1 MRMSEV
7 ESHLLEPLVNGHD
20 DSKSLERNHDSCR
33 NLCLYSSANF
43 FSMLSFSWVGPLLSL
58 GSRKRLDLDDIPKL
72 ASHDSACHVYSV
84 FSHKLQLDCR
94 IGSFKLVKALFLSV
108 WREILLSILFALC
121 FTCASFIGPYLL
133 DAFVRYLEARQEAT
147 VEGQVLVFVFL
158 FAKVIECVSQRHWFF
173 QTQRFGMKSQ
183 AALVA
188 MIYKKSLTISNQSRQ
203 SGGGGEIVNLM
214 SVDAER
220 IGDSSWYM
228 IDLCLIPFQVGLSL
242 VILYKSLR
250 LASLVTFAATVL
262 VMVLNLPFSKLEQVF
277 EAKIMECRDKR
288 IKATSEILRNMR
300 ILKLYGW
307 EMRFL
312 SKILELRKNE
322 MNWLKKYLYTEVILT
337 FVYWSAPIFVSVA
350 TFSACLLMG
359 VPLESGKV
367 LSALATFNMLKD
379 PICNLPD
386 TISLLAQALVSVNRI
401 STFLSLE
408 EWQPDIVEKL
418 PRGSSDVAVEISDG
432 NFSWEPSSSNCTLK
446 DLNLQ
451 VSHGMKVAVCG
462 IVGSGK
468 SSLLCCM
475 LGEISKRSGT
485 IKLCA
490 DVAYVGQ
497 SPWIQSG
504 TVESNIIFGMEMSRE
519 KYEHILEACS
529 LKKDLEI
536 LPQGDQTIIGERGI
550 NLSGGQKQRLQI
562 ARALYRDADI
572 YLFDDP
578 FSAVDAHTGNHIFKE
593 CILEYLGSKTVIYV
607 THQVEFL
614 SSADLILVMKEGRID
629 QAGRYNDIANAE
641 AGLMELVKAHMN
653 GLSVINTP
661 NGFQPDSNAANG
673 LNSLYMEEYDS
684 HSGVERED
692 ILDEQ
697 YGSLTGQLIQEE
709 ERESGTVA
717 LSVYWIY
724 ITVLHKGALVP
735 FILLAYVLFQVLQIS
750 SNYWMAAAAPVTKD
764 TSNSVDGSTLIL
776 VYVLLAVGSSFCVLL
791 RVSLLATAGF
801 KTAKLLFHKL
811 HRCIFRAPMSFF
823 DATPSGRILNRV
835 STDQSAVDESIPLSL
850 GLFASATTQFL
861 GIVVVMSQVAWQVFV
876 VFVPVTAICVWY
888 QQFYIATARELTRLV
903 GVRNAPVIQHFA
915 ETISGLTTIRSFNE
929 ESRFLLTSTQLLDA
943 YLRPKFHNAGVMEW
957 LCFRLDVLSSSVF
970 AFSLAFLILIPPA
983 AINPGVAGLA
993 VTYGLSLS
1001 SLLALVVWNTCNL
1014 ENKIISVERIFQYTH
1029 IPSEPPLVVEANQLP
1044 QNWPFCGEVII
1055 RDLQIQY
1062 ARHLPLVLRG
1072 ITCRFPGG
1080 TKTGIV
1086 GRTGS
1091 GKSTLIQALFRIIE
1105 PTSGEVVIDGIDI
1118 STVGLLD
1125 LRSRLS
1131 VIPQDPIMFEG
1142 TMRSNL
1148 DPLEEYNDEQLW
1160 EVLDKCQLGDEMRRK
1175 EKKLD
1180 SPVIENGENWSVGQR
1195 QLVCLG
1201 RVLLRKNKIL
1211 ALDEATASVDTAT
1224 DVLIQRTLRTH
1235 FYEATVITI
1244 AHRIASV
1251 LDSDNVLLLDN
1262 GRVVEYGSPSTLL
1275 QDESSAFAKLIKAYT
1290 SRH

>member
-1 MRMSEV
+1 MRMNEV

-20 DSKSLERNHDSCR
+20 DGKSLERNHDS
-33 NLCLYSSANF
+33 LYSSANF
-43 FSMLSFSWVGPLLSL
+43 FSMLSFSWVGPLLCL
-58 GSRKRLDLDDIPKL
+58 GKRKRLDLDDIPKL
-72 ASHDSACHVYSV
+72 ASHDSACHVFSV

-108 WREILLSILFALC
+108 WREVLLSILFALC

-147 VEGQVLVFVFL
+147 VKGQ
-158 FAKVIECVSQRHWFF
+158 QRHWFF
-173 QTQRFGMKSQ
+173 QTQRFSMKSQ

-188 MIYKKSLTISNQSRQ
+188 MIYKKSLAISNQSKQ
-203 SGGGGEIVNLM
+203 SGDAEIVNLM

-220 IGDSSWYM
+220 IGDFSWYM
-228 IDLCLIPFQVGLSL
+228 IDLSLIPFQVGLSL
-242 VILYKSLR
+242 VILYKSLG

-262 VMVLNLPFSKLEQVF
+262 VMVLNFPFSKLEQAF
-277 EAKIMECRDKR
+277 EEKIMECRDKR
-288 IKATSEILRNMR
+288 IKATFEILRNMR
-300 ILKLYGW
+300 ILKFYGW

-322 MNWLKKYLYTEVILT
+322 MNWLKKYLYTEVIAT
-337 FVYWSAPIFVSVA
+337 FVYWGAPIFVSVA

-359 VPLESGKV
+359 IPLESGKV

-386 TISLLAQALVSVNRI
+386 IISLLAQTLVSVDRI

-408 EWQPDIVEKL
+408 EWQPDIVEMF

-462 IVGSGK
+462 TVGSGK

-475 LGEISKRSGT
+475 LGEILKKSGT
-485 IKLCA
+485 IKLCGN
-490 DVAYVGQ
+490 VAYVAQ

-519 KYEHILEACS
+519 KYERILEACS

-578 FSAVDAHTGNHIFKE
+578 FSAVDARTGNHIFKD

-607 THQVEFL
+607 THQVEFI
-614 SSADLILVMKEGRID
+614 SNADLILVMKEGRID
-629 QAGRYNDIANAE
+629 QAGRYSDIASVE
-641 AGLMELVKAHMN
+641 AGLMELVKAHMSS
-653 GLSVINTP
+653 LSVVNTA
-661 NGFQPDSNAANG
+661 NGFQPDSNTAND
-673 LNSLYMEEYDS
+673 LNSLHMEEYHS
-684 HSGVERED
+684 HSEIERENKF
-692 ILDEQ
+692 DEQ
-697 YGSLTGQLIQEE
+697 NGSLTGQLIQEE
-709 ERESGTVA
+709 ERESGNVA
-717 LSVYWIY
+717 LSVYWRY
-724 ITVLHKGALVP
+724 ITVLYKGTLVP

-750 SNYWMAAAAPVTKD
+750 SNYWMATSAPVTKD

-776 VYVLLAVGSSFCVLL
+776 VYFLLALGSSLCVLL

-835 STDQSAVDESIPLSL
+835 STDQSAIDESIPFNL
-850 GLFASATTQFL
+850 GLFVSATTEFL

-876 VFVPVTAICVWY
+876 VFVPVTAICIWY
-888 QQFYIATARELTRLV
+888 QQFYIATARELTRLM

-929 ESRFLLTSTQLLDA
+929 ESRFLLTSTQLIDA
-943 YLRPKFHNAGVMEW
+943 YLRPKFHNFAVMEW
-957 LCFRLDVLSSSVF
+957 LCFRLDILSSSVF
-970 AFSLAFLILIPPA
+970 TFSLAFLILIPPA

-1014 ENKIISVERIFQYTH
+1014 ENKIISVELIFQYTH
-1029 IPSEPPLVVEANQLP
+1029 IPSEPPLVVEANQPP
-1044 QNWPFCGEVII
+1044 QNWPYCGEVII
-1055 RDLQIQY
+1055 RDLQVIFNPVRSPF
-1062 ARHLPLVLRG
+1062 ASCFA

-1105 PTSGEVVIDGIDI
+1105 PTSGEVLIDGIDI
-1118 STVGLLD
+1118 STIGLLD

-1131 VIPQDPIMFEG
+1131 IIPQDPTMFEG

-1148 DPLEEYNDEQLW
+1148 DPLEEYNDEQIW
-1160 EVLDKCQLGDEMRRK
+1160 EVLDKCQLGDEIRRK
-1175 EKKLD
+1175 ENKLD
-1180 SPVIENGENWSVGQR
+1180 TPVKENGENWSVGQR

-1211 ALDEATASVDTAT
+1211 ALDEATASVDTTT
-1224 DVLIQRTLRTH
+1224 DVLIQRTLRMH
-1235 FYEATVITI
+1235 FYEVTVITI

-1262 GRVVEYGSPSTLL
+1262 GRVVEYESPSTLL
-1275 QDESSAFAKLIKAYT
+1275 QDESSDFAKLVKANT